1 VVSRG
6 RLLVAEDHEGVLNSV
21 LRLLSKHY
29 DVIGTVKDGRALL
42 EAAGAMEPDVLVV
55 DISMPII
62 NGLEAARI
70 LKKTGCKSK
79 IVFLTAH
86 DDADFISAAQAAG
99 GLGYVLKQQ
108 MATDLPVAIKS
119 AMAGKSFISSSS
131 VGARSSKKEN

>member
-1 VVSRG
+1 MSRG
-6 RLLVAEDHEGVLNSV
+6 RLLVAEDHEEVLNSV

-55 DISMPII
+55 DISMPVL

-70 LKKTGCKSK
+70 LKKTGCKAK

-86 DDADFISAAQAAG
+86 DDADFIKAAQAAG

-108 MATDLPVAIKS
+108 MATDLPAAVKS
-119 AMAGKSFISSSS
+119 ALAGKTFISSSS
-131 VGARSSKKEN
+131 QPARSRTENL

>member
-1 VVSRG
+1 MVSRG

-55 DISMPII
+55 DISMPVL

-70 LKKTGCKSK
+70 LRQTGCKSK

-86 DDADFISAAQAAG
+86 DDADFISAAQDAG
-99 GLGYVLKQQ
+99 GVGYVLKQQ
-108 MATDLPVAIKS
+108 MATDLPAAVKLAL
-119 AMAGKSFISSSS
+119 AGKTFISSSS
-131 VGARSSKKEN
+131 VAVRPPK